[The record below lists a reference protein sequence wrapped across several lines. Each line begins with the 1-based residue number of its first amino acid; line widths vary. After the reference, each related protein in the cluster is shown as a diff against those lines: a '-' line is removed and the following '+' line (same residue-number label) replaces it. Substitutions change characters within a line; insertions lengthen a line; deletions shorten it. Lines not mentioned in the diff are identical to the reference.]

1 MFSYC
6 NWWTCS
12 IFIFRGKDILWA
24 WAAGSD
30 HPTNYSAGELCMV
43 CIYTVCAVVWFVSCR
58 HLFYLGIKLL
68 QVSGSN
74 YITLGL
80 KHKESV
86 NSIRLNTFIWLQFQ
100 DFLKDLSMLSH
111 WIHVHM
117 TAVSILSEGSSQ
129 VWCQVPGM
137 CTLKSS
143 SMVPSSLISSLK
155 NHIRWISNAVYC
167 SYNLGYHLSLA
178 QLGIQSTEASE
189 F

>member
-1 MFSYC
+1 VGKTYYGLGLLALIIPQIILQVSY
-6 NWWTCS
+6 
-12 IFIFRGKDILWA
+12 
-24 WAAGSD
+24 
-30 HPTNYSAGELCMV
+30 
-43 CIYTVCAVVWFVSCR
+43 VWFVCILYVLLYG
-58 HLFYLGIKLL
+58 LFLADISFTWIKLL

-86 NSIRLNTFIWLQFQ
+86 NSIKLNTFIWLQFQ
-100 DFLKDLSMLSH
+100 DFLKDPSILSH

-129 VWCQVPGM
+129 IWCQVPGM

-155 NHIRWISNAVYC
+155 NPIRWISNAVYC

-178 QLGIQSTEASE
+178 QLFIQSTEASE